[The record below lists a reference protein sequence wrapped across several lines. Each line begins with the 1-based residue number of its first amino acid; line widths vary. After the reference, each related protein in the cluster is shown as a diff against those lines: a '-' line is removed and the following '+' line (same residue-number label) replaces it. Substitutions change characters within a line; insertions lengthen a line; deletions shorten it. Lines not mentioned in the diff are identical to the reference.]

1 VSAKTRLHVAILR
14 ETCVYPT
21 IRPRP
26 LNECFAPEVNNL
38 AGAAW
43 ITRDKPRRIYHFCK
57 AMPEIQHYLPAHT
70 QPHFIRLR
78 ISKWEAARAAHNEK
92 LLAVRRGT
100 PAINA
105 MRSGHLQLA
114 EWNLS
119 QEFAGNMAMGYLEAA
134 LETCALYN
142 IRLDE
147 RLCTGIKSA
156 IKEFLMAQRK
166 NALLHDAQRLP
177 GAVHVPISVRQQ
189 LSGDRNLPRFNEV
202 LIELEKARVEGTGDA
217 ARKEPQ
223 VSQVF
228 NVHGP
233 NARVNIDST
242 DNSTNV
248 VHQGVPFS
256 ELRKAIESG
265 VSEVVE
271 RATILERLSDLEEV
285 TDRESGA
292 ERYQKFIAAAANHM
306 TLIGP
311 YLPALG
317 HWVHSLLAAAT

>member
-1 VSAKTRLHVAILR
+1 
-14 ETCVYPT
+14 
-21 IRPRP
+21 
-26 LNECFAPEVNNL
+26 
-38 AGAAW
+38 
-43 ITRDKPRRIYHFCK
+43 
-57 AMPEIQHYLPAHT
+57 
-70 QPHFIRLR
+70 
-78 ISKWEAARAAHNEK
+78 
-92 LLAVRRGT
+92 
-100 PAINA
+100 

-119 QEFAGNMAMGYLEAA
+119 QELTGNMAMGYLEAA

-142 IRLDE
+142 IWLDE
-147 RLCTGIKSA
+147 RLCTGIKGA
-156 IKEFLMAQRK
+156 IKEFLVAQRK

-177 GAVHVPISVRQQ
+177 GAVRVPISVRQQ
-189 LSGDRNLPRFNEV
+189 LSGDSNLPRFNEV
-202 LIELEKARVEGTGDA
+202 LIELEKARVEGTRDTA
-217 ARKEPQ
+217 QKEPQ
-223 VSQVF
+223 VNHVF

-248 VHQGVPFS
+248 VHQGMPFS

-265 VSEVVE
+265 VSDGVE
-271 RATILERLSDLEEV
+271 RAAILQRLSDLEAA

-292 ERYQKFIAAAANHM
+292 GKYQAFIAAAADHM

-317 HWVHSLLAAAT
+317 HWVHNLLVTTT

>member
-1 VSAKTRLHVAILR
+1 MS
-14 ETCVYPT
+14 
-21 IRPRP
+21 
-26 LNECFAPEVNNL
+26 
-38 AGAAW
+38 
-43 ITRDKPRRIYHFCK
+43 
-57 AMPEIQHYLPAHT
+57 EIQHYLPVHA

-78 ISKWEAARAAHNEK
+78 NAKWEAARTAYSEK
-92 LLAVRRGT
+92 LLAVRQDAAAR
-100 PAINA
+100 NA

-119 QEFAGNMAMGYLEAA
+119 QELTGNMAMGYLEAA

-147 RLCTGIKSA
+147 RLCTGVKGA
-156 IKEFLMAQRK
+156 IKEFLVAQRK
-166 NALLHDAQRLP
+166 NALLHDAQRVP

-189 LSGDRNLPRFNEV
+189 LSGDHNLPRFNEI
-202 LIELEKARVEGTGDA
+202 LIELERAHVECSHDA
-217 ARKEPQ
+217 ARKESQ
-223 VSQVF
+223 VNQVF

-242 DNSTNV
+242 DNSTNI

-265 VSEVVE
+265 DSDGVE
-271 RATILERLSDLEEV
+271 RTAILQRLSDLEAA
-285 TDRESGA
+285 TDHESGA
-292 ERYQKFIAAAANHM
+292 KRYQAFIAAAANHM
-306 TLIGP
+306 TIIGP

-317 HWVHSLLAAAT
+317 HWVHNLLVATT

>member
-1 VSAKTRLHVAILR
+1 
-14 ETCVYPT
+14 
-21 IRPRP
+21 
-26 LNECFAPEVNNL
+26 
-38 AGAAW
+38 
-43 ITRDKPRRIYHFCK
+43 
-57 AMPEIQHYLPAHT
+57 
-70 QPHFIRLR
+70 
-78 ISKWEAARAAHNEK
+78 
-92 LLAVRRGT
+92 
-100 PAINA
+100 

-119 QEFAGNMAMGYLEAA
+119 QEFVGDMAVGYLQAA
-134 LETCALYN
+134 LETCSLYN

-147 RLCTGIKSA
+147 PLCSGIKDS
-156 IKEFLMAQRK
+156 IKEFLVAQRK
-166 NALLHDAQRLP
+166 NALLHDAQRIP
-177 GAVHVPISVRQQ
+177 GAVHVPISIRQQ
-189 LSGDRNLPRFNEV
+189 LTGDRNLPQFNEI
-202 LIELEKARVEGTGDA
+202 LIALERARIEGTRDA
-217 ARKEPQ
+217 ARKESQ
-223 VSQVF
+223 VSQIF

-265 VSEVVE
+265 VLDGVERSAMLQKLSEVE
-271 RATILERLSDLEEV
+271 AA

-292 ERYQKFIAAAANHM
+292 KKYQDFIATAANHM

-317 HWVHSLLAAAT
+317 HWVHSLLVAAT

>member
-1 VSAKTRLHVAILR
+1 MS
-14 ETCVYPT
+14 
-21 IRPRP
+21 
-26 LNECFAPEVNNL
+26 
-38 AGAAW
+38 
-43 ITRDKPRRIYHFCK
+43 
-57 AMPEIQHYLPAHT
+57 EIQHYLPVHA

-78 ISKWEAARAAHNEK
+78 NAKWEAARTAYSEK
-92 LLAVRRGT
+92 LLAVRQDAAAR
-100 PAINA
+100 NA

-119 QEFAGNMAMGYLEAA
+119 QELTGNMAMGYLEAA

-147 RLCTGIKSA
+147 RLCTGVKGA
-156 IKEFLMAQRK
+156 IKEFLVAQRK
-166 NALLHDAQRLP
+166 NALLHDAQRVP

-189 LSGDRNLPRFNEV
+189 LSGDHNLPRFNEI
-202 LIELEKARVEGTGDA
+202 LIELERARVECSHDA
-217 ARKEPQ
+217 ARKESQ
-223 VSQVF
+223 VNQVF

-242 DNSTNV
+242 DNSTNI

-265 VSEVVE
+265 VSDGVE
-271 RATILERLSDLEEV
+271 RTAILQRLSDLEAA
-285 TDRESGA
+285 TDHESGA
-292 ERYQKFIAAAANHM
+292 KRYQAFIAAAANHM
-306 TLIGP
+306 TIIGP

-317 HWVHSLLAAAT
+317 HWVHNLLVATT

>member
-1 VSAKTRLHVAILR
+1 
-14 ETCVYPT
+14 
-21 IRPRP
+21 
-26 LNECFAPEVNNL
+26 
-38 AGAAW
+38 
-43 ITRDKPRRIYHFCK
+43 
-57 AMPEIQHYLPAHT
+57 MQ
-70 QPHFIRLR
+70 
-78 ISKWEAARAAHNEK
+78 
-92 LLAVRRGT
+92 
-100 PAINA
+100 
-105 MRSGHLQLA
+105 SGHLQLA

-119 QEFAGNMAMGYLEAA
+119 QELTGNMAMGYLEAA

-147 RLCTGIKSA
+147 RLCTGIKVA
-156 IKEFLMAQRK
+156 IKGFLVAQRK

-177 GAVHVPISVRQQ
+177 GAVRVPISVRQQ

-202 LIELEKARVEGTGDA
+202 LIELEKARIEGTRDTA
-217 ARKEPQ
+217 QKEPQ
-223 VSQVF
+223 VNHVF

-248 VHQGVPFS
+248 VHQGMPFS

-265 VSEVVE
+265 VSDGVE
-271 RATILERLSDLEEV
+271 RAAILQRLSDLEAA

-292 ERYQKFIAAAANHM
+292 GRYQAFIAAAADHM

-317 HWVHSLLAAAT
+317 HWVHNLLVTTT

>member
-1 VSAKTRLHVAILR
+1 
-14 ETCVYPT
+14 
-21 IRPRP
+21 
-26 LNECFAPEVNNL
+26 
-38 AGAAW
+38 
-43 ITRDKPRRIYHFCK
+43 
-57 AMPEIQHYLPAHT
+57 MQ
-70 QPHFIRLR
+70 
-78 ISKWEAARAAHNEK
+78 
-92 LLAVRRGT
+92 
-100 PAINA
+100 
-105 MRSGHLQLA
+105 SGHLQLA

-119 QEFAGNMAMGYLEAA
+119 QELTGNMAMGYLEAA

-147 RLCTGIKSA
+147 RLCTGIKVA
-156 IKEFLMAQRK
+156 IKEFLVAQRK

-177 GAVHVPISVRQQ
+177 GAVRVPISVRQQ

-202 LIELEKARVEGTGDA
+202 LIELEKARIEGTRDTA
-217 ARKEPQ
+217 QEEPQ
-223 VSQVF
+223 VNHVF

-248 VHQGVPFS
+248 VHQGMPFS

-265 VSEVVE
+265 VSDGVE
-271 RATILERLSDLEEV
+271 RAAILQRLSDLEAA

-292 ERYQKFIAAAANHM
+292 GRYQAFIAAAADHM

-317 HWVHSLLAAAT
+317 HWVHNLLVTTT